1 MFFGACWSAHFA
13 TEHPHNLSDQMICMN
28 SVVTC
33 CVVSHS
39 APAAAAATAQ
49 ISCETSDAPHT
60 VLCVLGSLR
69 VLAAPTYFV
78 MCLVLAWFAKA
89 DFNSPIGGVQISAVI
104 FGEMWLW
111 ACACLCRCCRTHTHT
126 HTHTHT
132 QPHRHTHTATHT
144 QPHAQIYIYIYIMC
158 IYEYYYVYIY
168 IYIYILCGTTT
179 ELDVCLVRT
188 KPNNFMT
195 HNKSL
200 RVAPEATWASG
211 TNCGATCCVR
221 MMKCLI
227 VVLMF
232 VSPCQ
237 AGADARRLQPRP
249 CVRTG

>member
-1 MFFGACWSAHFA
+1 
-13 TEHPHNLSDQMICMN
+13 
-28 SVVTC
+28 
-33 CVVSHS
+33 
-39 APAAAAATAQ
+39 
-49 ISCETSDAPHT
+49 
-60 VLCVLGSLR
+60 
-69 VLAAPTYFV
+69 
-78 MCLVLAWFAKA
+78 
-89 DFNSPIGGVQISAVI
+89 
-104 FGEMWLW
+104 
-111 ACACLCRCCRTHTHT
+111 
-126 HTHTHT
+126 
-132 QPHRHTHTATHT
+132 
-144 QPHAQIYIYIYIMC
+144 MC
-158 IYEYYYVYIY
+158 IYEYYYV
-168 IYIYILCGTTT
+168 YIYILCGTTT

-249 CVRTG
+249 CVRTGQQKKSPPSWEPLGGLAAMLEVHGVVSPTALPACSSNITGGEVFWGSTVGSPHLQPRPCVWTGLQKQGGSTVGSPPGARGPRQALRPHLFRKGFRSCRQPTQTSTCKHPTPPSIIGGEVGCHPPHTQPLRHF